1 MSTFYEE
8 LGVPNDIDQV
18 ELKKAL
24 RRKALECHPDKHPP
38 EEQQKWT
45 EKFQH
50 LQLIME
56 TFEDEKS
63 RHVYDEIHLR
73 KERTSRI
80 LVLMDMNGSLLCKL
94 GKDGKDGYPG
104 KSSGR
109 PDFSDRNNEFWVRPH
124 VKEFLESILHPTSKI
139 AFAIYTSRQM
149 KNALPQVTM
158 LFKSINR
165 PDLQDQLF
173 AIFAGD
179 EFSVPDPDAGP
190 YKSKRSL
197 PRIWKD
203 VRTCAARG
211 VKFDMCNT
219 INLDNEI
226 SKIREHLENGIVVPN
241 FGPRQIGSED
251 QILVELKEYLK
262 CLAKECHGD
271 VREYMKLFPFC
282 KGGSASVR
290 ALPPMSTFEDAKDED
305 EVDRVTKQFEKVAL
319 GESEKPWVTFW
330 MAIGPHHGASIHSQS
345 WNHESISSFGLK
357 WFASGDE
364 FAPEV
369 FDKVQ
374 RCKKRTNC
382 SCFDVKCLHRS
393 QVFGSKPCFII
404 LMQSANLSRNLL
416 QTFDENQSSL
426 RFTALGMKSDLD
438 KASFKFDLPME
449 RCGTKRNPNNRDLP
463 MHRIACRRI
472 ARSPGSKRWRSGW
485 WQITTLLR
493 LGGLV
498 RNNKCTICTICT
510 HVFPSFFYP
519 FSTVFPFCGDLRFDG
534 NGPGRYFYLGLLLMW
549 SGL

>member
-165 PDLQDQLF
+165 PDLQERLF

-290 ALPPMSTFEDAKDED
+290 ALPPMSTFEDAKDE

-319 GESEKPWVTFW
+319 GEGEKP
-330 MAIGPHHGASIHSQS
+330 IGPHHGAIAETPVAFTVKAEITSRFLASD
-345 WNHESISSFGLK
+345 SSDLLQAMSLPLRFLT
-357 WFASGDE
+357 
-364 FAPEV
+364 
-369 FDKVQ
+369 
-374 RCKKRTNC
+374 RCKDAKKEPTAVASMWNAYTDRRC
-382 SCFDVKCLHRS
+382 SE
-393 QVFGSKPCFII
+393 
-404 LMQSANLSRNLL
+404 ANLVS
-416 QTFDENQSSL
+416 
-426 RFTALGMKSDLD
+426 
-438 KASFKFDLPME
+438 
-449 RCGTKRNPNNRDLP
+449 
-463 MHRIACRRI
+463 
-472 ARSPGSKRWRSGW
+472 
-485 WQITTLLR
+485 
-493 LGGLV
+493 
-498 RNNKCTICTICT
+498 
-510 HVFPSFFYP
+510 
-519 FSTVFPFCGDLRFDG
+519 
-534 NGPGRYFYLGLLLMW
+534 
-549 SGL
+549 